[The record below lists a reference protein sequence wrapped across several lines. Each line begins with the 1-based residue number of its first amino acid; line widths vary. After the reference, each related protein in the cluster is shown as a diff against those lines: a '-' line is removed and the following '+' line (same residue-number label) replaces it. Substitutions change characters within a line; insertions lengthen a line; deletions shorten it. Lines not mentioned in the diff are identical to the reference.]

1 MSESNDNTTVEQ
13 SITPKKKKLA
23 WEVGAITKANIKQLR
38 LINIHTLPV
47 RYSDKFYDE
56 LLDRYDNTFLKYAF
70 ASGFAIGAICA
81 RIEKEENSHVKLYL
95 MTLNVFTAY
104 RRYGIGK

>member
-1 MSESNDNTTVEQ
+1 MSETNDKNTIEHTDA
-13 SITPKKKKLA
+13 PKKKKFA

-56 LLDRYDNTFLKYAF
+56 LLDRYDHTYLKYAF
-70 ASGFAIGAICA
+70 ASGFAIGAVCA

-104 RRYGIGK
+104 RRYGIG